1 MTVRILSM
9 TTFTWKQ
16 PVAADDVRRVDE
28 IVSELATTLAGVE
41 RIEFGRSLEMSPIS
55 RDYAISIL
63 FRDADAFRAYPG
75 DPGHRALRK
84 LTEAMAEDV
93 AIVQLAA

>member
-9 TTFTWKQ
+9 TTFTWKK

-28 IVSELATTLAGVE
+28 IVSELAATLTGVE
-41 RIEFGRSLEMSPIS
+41 RMEFGRSLEMSPIS